1 MMRIEKSSWH
11 EKCASRGAC
20 AFGIGS
26 ECRLF
31 LCGCRLAGGVCAAG
45 KDGVVATSAGEQN
58 GEANGGEHE
67 DDGRVGSELGEEV
80 GCAARAEGCLRTLT
94 AEGSG
99 EIGGFALLEED
110 YADDEERDNDVKDN
124 D

>member
-1 MMRIEKSSWH
+1 MMRIEKGSWH
-11 EKCASRGAC
+11 EKCASRRAC
-20 AFGIGS
+20 ASGIGW

-31 LCGCRLAGGVCAAG
+31 LCRCRLAGGVRGAG
-45 KDGVVATSAGEQN
+45 KDGVIATSAGKQN
-58 GEANGGEHE
+58 GEANGSEHE

-80 GCAARAEGCLRTLT
+80 GCAARAERCLRTLS

-110 YADDEERDNDVKDN
+110 DADDEERDNDVEDN